1 MKKYDILKKK
11 MYILRGK
18 CKMLKKKK
26 IKFTQLNP
34 RVSFRKKMFKI
45 KVHKRDGSI
54 QYGYGLCG
62 RQM

>member
-1 MKKYDILKKK
+1 MEFKAIYKIRNKIKIK
-11 MYILRGK
+11 
-18 CKMLKKKK
+18 LKKKK

>member
-1 MKKYDILKKK
+1 MEFKAIYKIRNKVKRK
-11 MYILRGK
+11 
-18 CKMLKKKK
+18 LKKKK
-26 IKFTQLNP
+26 IKFTQLKP
-34 RVSFRKKMFKI
+34 RVSFHKKMFKI

>member
-1 MKKYDILKKK
+1 MEFKAIYKIRNKIKRK
-11 MYILRGK
+11 
-18 CKMLKKKK
+18 LKKKK

>member
-1 MKKYDILKKK
+1 MEFEAIYKIRNKIKRK
-11 MYILRGK
+11 
-18 CKMLKKKK
+18 LKKKK

-34 RVSFRKKMFKI
+34 RVSFRRKMFKI
-45 KVHKRDGSI
+45 KVHKIDGSI